1 MTLLEAVGWAL
12 VHFVWQGALVAGLVA
27 LALASMRRASAT
39 LRYAVSV
46 GALFTMA
53 VLPAATAWRAMRA
66 PAPPIVAA
74 ISQRAASMIDP
85 ASSTAGSTSAGGNHL
100 ASESRSRRD
109 APIGRATPDRSATG
123 IAALAAE
130 QNRLRESSATDSV
143 GRTWL
148 RAALPGLVGAWIVGV
163 ILLSLRLLGGWLR
176 ARRLSRIGVGPVPDS
191 CREAAARLAA
201 RLNVRVVVRVL
212 ESHLIEAP
220 IAIGWLRP
228 VILLPTSAFTGLTIE
243 HLDAIIAHELAHI
256 RRHDYVVNL
265 AQSVIETVLFYHP
278 AVWWVSRQVRQEREH
293 CCDDAAVAACGD
305 RQRYARALVGM
316 ERLRCPVPLPVVRA
330 NGGSLVM
337 RIRRLLTPEISH
349 VEPTPRW
356 AASVIALATALTV
369 GVAAG
374 VPAAVV
380 TSAPIAVDPD
390 AGAPVTATQT
400 ATATQKA
407 TQPPTI
413 IQAADPAASLADKWT
428 RAEQDAR
435 ARGWTSYGIGYA
447 VQPPA
452 GMRQLLYSDRTA
464 TIIGDSFTLRGTFYG
479 DFENLRFPGGVI
491 SSLLGGNGDPRRIKV
506 VYFFATG
513 NARTPGLTRLH
524 ASTFGLPV
532 ELDGQPVVWL
542 GDASTAQSLPVVQRL
557 YGSADAKTKEDL
569 VRVLGVHD
577 DSSLVVPALVG
588 ILNSDALTP
597 IRAQATERLAWHPAP
612 ASLTALERAAR
623 SDRSTDVRREAA
635 ETIGELDMPGATPL
649 LVSLTKT
656 LDDREVRREAVEAL
670 GERPEPAAREALVN
684 IVQTDRDMDVQREA
698 VETLGELKDQA
709 GLAAVQDIA
718 RSHANAEIRR
728 EAVES
733 LAHLLAAD
741 QAIPQLARIARED
754 ASVEVQREAVE
765 TLGEV
770 KDPRAVA
777 ALIEI
782 ARTHPHAEVRREAI
796 ETIGDAMP
804 GDEGIAFLARA
815 AREDKDPDIQREA
828 VETLGEI
835 ENGRGLAAV
844 TEILKTH
851 PGMDARREAIETL
864 RDHLPPA
871 DAVTLLTRVAREDQ
885 SVEVQREAAESLGQV
900 PDGAA
905 VMALF
910 DLARTHPQVDV
921 RREAVET
928 LGDAPVSKDVVD
940 FLTRIAREDTSVEI
954 QRQAIETL
962 GEVDGGRGLAE
973 VAQLALTHP
982 NVDTRREAIETLG
995 EHAPTPTALDVLTK
1009 IATNDRDEDARRE
1022 ALETLSELHD
1032 GAGIPAL
1039 IDIARSHPSQEMR
1052 MEALKRLVD
1061 SEDPRAKAVFERALG
1076 KP

>member
-74 ISQRAASMIDP
+74 ISQRAVSMIEP
-85 ASSTAGSTSAGGNHL
+85 ASTAASTSAGGNHL
-100 ASESRSRRD
+100 ASQSQSRRD

-123 IAALAAE
+123 IAATAAE
-130 QNRLRESSATDSV
+130 QNRLRESSATGSV
-143 GRTWL
+143 GRAWL

-176 ARRLSRIGVGPVPDS
+176 ARRLSRIGVGPVPDY

-201 RLNVRVVVRVL
+201 RLNVRVAVRVL

-228 VILLPTSAFTGLTIE
+228 VILLPTSAFTGLTVE

-256 RRHDYVVNL
+256 RRHDYLVNL

-380 TSAPIAVDPD
+380 TSSPIAVDRT
-390 AGAPVTATQT
+390 AGAATAATQT
-400 ATATQKA
+400 ATPNA

-413 IQAADPAASLADKWT
+413 LQAADPTALLADKWT

-435 ARGWTSYGIGYA
+435 ARGWTRYGIGYA

-479 DFENLRFPGGVI
+479 DFDHLRFPGGII
-491 SSLLGGNGDPRRIKV
+491 SPLLGGNGDARRIKV
-506 VYFFATG
+506 LYFFATA
-513 NARTPGLTRLH
+513 NARTPNLTRVH
-524 ASTFGLPV
+524 ASTIGLPV

-542 GDASTAQSLPVVQRL
+542 GDATTAQSLPLVQRF
-557 YGSADAKTKEDL
+557 YAAADAKTKEDL

-597 IRAQATERLAWHPAP
+597 IRSQATERLAWHPAP
-612 ASLTALERAAR
+612 ASLAALERAAR
-623 SDRSTDVRREAA
+623 SDRSNDVRREAA

-670 GERPEPAAREALVN
+670 GERPEPAAREALVD
-684 IVQTDRDMDVQREA
+684 IVQTDRDVDVQREA

-709 GLAAVQDIA
+709 GLSAVQDIA
-718 RSHANAEIRR
+718 HRHANAEIRR

-741 QAIPQLARIARED
+741 QAVPLLSRIARED
-754 ASVEVQREAVE
+754 ASVDVQREAVE

-770 KDPRAVA
+770 RDARAVA

-782 ARTHPHAEVRREAI
+782 ARSHPRGEVRREAI
-796 ETIGDAMP
+796 ETIGGAMP
-804 GDEGIAFLARA
+804 GEEGIAFLARA
-815 AREDKDPDIQREA
+815 AREDKDPDIQHEA
-828 VETLGEI
+828 IETLGEI
-835 ENGRGLAAV
+835 EDGRGLAAV

-851 PGMDARREAIETL
+851 PGVDARREAIETL

-885 SVEVQREAAESLGQV
+885 SVEVQSEAAESLGQV
-900 PDGAA
+900 QDGAG

-928 LGDAPVSKDVVD
+928 LGEAPGSKDVVE
-940 FLTRIAREDTSVEI
+940 FLSRIAREDKSVDI
-954 QRQAIETL
+954 QREAIEAL
-962 GEVDGGRGLAE
+962 GDLAGVSGLAE
-973 VAQLALTHP
+973 IAQLALTHP
-982 NVDTRREAIETLG
+982 NVDARREAIETLG

-1009 IATNDRDEDARRE
+1009 IATSDRDEEARRE
-1022 ALETLSELHD
+1022 ALETLSELPD

-1039 IDIARSHPSQEMR
+1039 IDLARSHPSQEMR

-1061 SEDPRAKAVFERALG
+1061 SEDPRAKAVFARALG